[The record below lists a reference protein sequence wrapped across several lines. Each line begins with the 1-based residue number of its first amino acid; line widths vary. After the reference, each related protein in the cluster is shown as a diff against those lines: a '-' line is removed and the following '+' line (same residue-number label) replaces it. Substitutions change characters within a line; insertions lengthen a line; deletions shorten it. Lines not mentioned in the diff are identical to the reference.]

1 MTHLRAVLCQ
11 ILSEA
16 RINRRYLSPRGSMTP
31 LSIPVTAENIT
42 FGFDDIKKTGW
53 NLKSDAVRKI
63 YEMRRVLRKSTQPV
77 RLPVRHFRV
86 SLKIRDTFE
95 TAR

>member
-1 MTHLRAVLCQ
+1 
-11 ILSEA
+11 
-16 RINRRYLSPRGSMTP
+16 MTP

-42 FGFDDIKKTGW
+42 LGLDDIKKTGW
-53 NLKSDAVRKI
+53 NLKSDAVGKI

-77 RLPVRHFRV
+77 RLPVRHFLV